1 MNTTTK
7 GATLNSFGI
16 WNAKSRAPSPLSD
29 EDADMPNQVLST
41 SSLIRMKL
49 LIWFAEYTLI
59 SRRRTPMYERFGSV
73 RYRTVWRLG
82 KRREYKRR

>member
-59 SRRRTPMYERFGSV
+59 SRRRTPTSERFGSV
-73 RYRTVWRLG
+73 RYKTVWRLG

>member
-1 MNTTTK
+1 MSTPLK

-16 WNAKSRAPSPLSD
+16 WNAKGRSPSPQSD
-29 EDADMPNQVLST
+29 VDADMPNQVLST

-49 LIWFAEYTLI
+49 LIWFSEYTLI

-73 RYRTVWRLG
+73 RYKTVWRLG
-82 KRREYKRR
+82 KRRKYKRR